1 MRIRTTAIILTLFLA
16 GLGTIGFLLSRPAP
30 EAALPRDVQAAEA
43 APTAAALPPAAQI
56 RQPGSSVALEALVVP
71 ARSAALT
78 FELTGVPITE
88 VFVQEGDVV
97 EAGAPLARLD
107 TRELQLRVDQAEAS
121 VARAR
126 ADYDRLLETATPAR
140 IAQARAQ
147 VAQAEARLRQV
158 EASVTSQDVAAARAR
173 LDEAQARL
181 AELQAGPRSSEVAI
195 AQSVLDRAQ
204 INLTERRNS
213 LAAAKT
219 VAQSRMEQVA
229 NELRNAQTAY
239 SQIYWEVRALE
250 NNPNANQRAL
260 QEARTREEVALRAVQ
275 NAEEALE
282 QARVALNEAQQ
293 NEITGIQAAEA
304 QVRDAQANLDRLF
317 AGATPD
323 QIAGARAQVAD
334 AQAALARLQGQSR
347 QSAIDAARAEIADA
361 QARLD
366 DLLTGPSP
374 AELARAAAAIEEL
387 EVLLKQQQLG
397 VERATLFAPISGVVA
412 AVNVRVGEMPRFDVT
427 PFVLADISE
436 WQLESNELSDENIVR
451 VRAGDPA
458 IITFYALPGEEFTG
472 TVKRMQPLG
481 QSDRGETLYTVIVT
495 LDEQD
500 ARLRWNM
507 VGQAVILIDN

>member
-1 MRIRTTAIILTLFLA
+1 MRIRTTAMMLTLFLA
-16 GLGTIGFLLSRPAP
+16 GLGIIGFLLSRPAT

-43 APTAAALPPAAQI
+43 APTAVTLPQAAQI
-56 RQPGSSVALEALVVP
+56 RQPSSSVALEALVVP

-78 FELTGVPITE
+78 FELSGVPVTE
-88 VFVQEGDVV
+88 VFVQEGDAV

-126 ADYDRLLETATPAR
+126 AEYDRLLETATPAR
-140 IAQARAQ
+140 VAQARAQ

-181 AELQAGPRSSEVAI
+181 AELQAGPRSSDI
-195 AQSVLDRAQ
+195 ASAQALLDRAQ
-204 INLTERRNS
+204 INLTEQRNS

-219 VAQSRMEQVA
+219 VAQSRVEQVA

-250 NNPNANQRAL
+250 NNPNADQRAL

-275 NAEEALE
+275 NAEEALR
-282 QARVALNEAQQ
+282 QAQVELTEAQQ

-304 QVRDAQANLDRLF
+304 QVRNAQANLDRLF

-334 AQAALARLQGQSR
+334 AQAALARLLGQSR
-347 QSAIDAARAEIADA
+347 QSAIDAARAEVADA

-374 AELARAAAAIEEL
+374 AELARAAATIEEL

-397 VERATLFAPISGVVA
+397 VERATLVAPFTGVVA
-412 AVNVRVGEMPRFDVT
+412 AVNVRVGEVPRFDVT
-427 PFVLADISE
+427 PFVLADTSE
-436 WQLESNELSDENIVR
+436 WQLESNELSEENIVR

-481 QSDRGETLYTVIVT
+481 QNNRGETLYTVVVT

-507 VGQAVILIDN
+507 VGQVVIIAEQ